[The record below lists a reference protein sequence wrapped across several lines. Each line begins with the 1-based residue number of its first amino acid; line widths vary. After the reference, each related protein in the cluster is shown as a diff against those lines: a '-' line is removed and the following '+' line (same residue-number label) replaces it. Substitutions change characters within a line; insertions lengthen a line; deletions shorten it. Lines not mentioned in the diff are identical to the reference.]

1 MANAMVARF
10 VELLI
15 QKQLLENG
23 QRRELARLQDAF
35 PDARGLAQELVR
47 RDWLTAFQVNQL
59 AQGKGAALALGQYV
73 LLDRLG
79 EGAMGQV
86 FRARQRSL
94 QRIVAVKVI
103 RKECMSN
110 PRLIERFKREML
122 IAGQLSHP
130 NIVRAYDAD
139 QVNGTYFIAMEYI
152 DGVDLSQLVRH
163 NGPLAIAQ
171 ACAYIRQ
178 AAVGLDHAHER
189 GLVHRDI
196 KPANLLITHERSQ
209 LDGAMRSSGLLKR
222 SHRGSHLDTLKRS
235 AVFVRPIK
243 ADNPWGIVKILD
255 MGLARLTDPDNGY
268 IASNITQLG
277 ALMGTPEY
285 IAPEQARDC
294 RVSDIRADLYSL
306 GCTFYYLLTGQVP
319 YPNGTLTEK
328 LLQHQYEE
336 AEAVDEVR
344 RTRMLA
350 ASGKRNP
357 LPRSALAVPDEVRA
371 VVRLL
376 MAKRPKDRIQTPGEL
391 AAILAGIEADLPKS
405 SQSAG
410 HFAVRAERAKPAS
423 SPSQP
428 PQGERKEDKVVAPP
442 ADSTIAYEPRRYAPA
457 VAPIITLPG
466 RSRGGGS
473 LNRARP
479 RPLRPSKESI
489 KAGKDKT
496 NLGNRDS
503 RKRLTGRP
511 ARVHWRWMGI
521 AFAISLILLG
531 LVFSGL
537 ARSRPAAGIIP
548 AEDKLPAKS
557 KPG

>member
-1 MANAMVARF
+1 MANAAVARF
-10 VELLI
+10 VELLV
-15 QKQLLENG
+15 QSQLLENG
-23 QRRELARLQDAF
+23 QREEVARLQDQCA
-35 PDARGLAQELVR
+35 DARGLAQELVR
-47 RDWLTAFQVNQL
+47 REWLTPFQVYQL
-59 AQGKGAALALGQYV
+59 AQGKGATLVLGQYL

-86 FRARQRSL
+86 FRAKQRSL

-139 QVNGTYFIAMEYI
+139 QVNGTYFIAMEFI
-152 DGVDLSQLVRH
+152 DGVDLSQLVHH
-163 NGPLAIAQ
+163 NGPLSVAQ

-209 LDGAMRSSGLLKR
+209 RSSALLKR
-222 SHRGSHLDTLKRS
+222 PAKGARKQS
-235 AVFVRPIK
+235 AAFARPVK

-268 IASNITQLG
+268 LASNITQLG

-306 GCTFYYLLTGQVP
+306 GCTFYFLLSGQCP

-344 RTRMLA
+344 RTRILA
-350 ASGKRNP
+350 ALGKRNQV
-357 LPRSALAVPDEVRA
+357 PRSALVVPDEVKA

-376 MAKRPKDRIQTPGEL
+376 MAKRPEDRIQTPGEL

-405 SQSAG
+405 IKSAG
-410 HFAVRAERAKPAS
+410 PVASHSTRRNPAAS
-423 SPSQP
+423 SSQP
-428 PQGERKEDKVVAPP
+428 LKAEMRKDRAATSP
-442 ADSTIAYEPRRYAPA
+442 ADLTVAYEPGVRAPA
-457 VAPIITLPG
+457 IAPIITLP
-466 RSRGGGS
+466 SRNGVS
-473 LNRARP
+473 RKRPSRP
-479 RPLRPSKESI
+479 RMSKAESI
-489 KAGKDKT
+489 NAGARKADSDKK
-496 NLGNRDS
+496 DS
-503 RKRLTGRP
+503 RKRASKWAAAVGW
-511 ARVHWRWMGI
+511 RVVSVALVMGV
-521 AFAISLILLG
+521 ILLG
-531 LVFSGL
+531 MLLSGL
-537 ARSRPAAGIIP
+537 GRSRPQAGAMP
-548 AEDKLPAKS
+548 AEDKAPAKS